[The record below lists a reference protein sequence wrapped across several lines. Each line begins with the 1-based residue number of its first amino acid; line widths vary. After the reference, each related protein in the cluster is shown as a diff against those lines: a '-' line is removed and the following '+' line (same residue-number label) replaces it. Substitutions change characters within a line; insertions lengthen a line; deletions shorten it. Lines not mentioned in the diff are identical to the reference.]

1 MILTLQ
7 FACGVDNHP
16 PPSEIVG
23 VMTLGEDLRRARES
37 AGLSIDELARIT
49 NLRAGL
55 ISMMESGDFSQCGGD
70 TYARGHIR
78 NIARALR
85 VSADSFLSIYDAEHS
100 SDSRSIHAQLVENN
114 AAAIR
119 SENRKLSWKVLAGV
133 SVSIVVL
140 IGVAQFALSAIESDP
155 AATPIV
161 TEVEPSTSPS
171 AQAMPTTSPSA
182 LTEVVIPAGE
192 KLNLV
197 ITATRGNSNID
208 VVVGG
213 VHLYKG
219 PLFQGEEKSFVGD
232 ESISIYL
239 GNAGDLDLTLNG
251 EKLAPLGERNQ
262 EIRKTFRAK

>member
-1 MILTLQ
+1 
-7 FACGVDNHP
+7 
-16 PPSEIVG
+16 
-23 VMTLGEDLRRARES
+23 MTLGEDLQRAREN

-78 NIARALR
+78 NIARAIGI
-85 VSADSFLSIYDAEHS
+85 SAENLLAIYDAEHS
-100 SDSRSIHAQLVENN
+100 SDSRSIHAQLVDNN

-133 SVSIVVL
+133 SVSIVLL
-140 IGVAQFALSAIESDP
+140 IGVAQFAISAVDSEP
-155 AATPIV
+155 AATSVV
-161 TEVEPSTSPS
+161 TEAEPSASPTSEAQPTMSPS
-171 AQAMPTTSPSA
+171 APTD
-182 LTEVVIPAGE
+182 VVVPTGE
-192 KLNLV
+192 QLKLV
-197 ITATRGNSNID
+197 IAATRGNSNID

-232 ESISIYL
+232 VSISVYL

>member
-1 MILTLQ
+1 
-7 FACGVDNHP
+7 
-16 PPSEIVG
+16 
-23 VMTLGEDLRRARES
+23 MTLGEDLQRAREN

-78 NIARALR
+78 NIARAIGI
-85 VSADSFLSIYDAEHS
+85 SAENLLAIYDAEHS
-100 SDSRSIHAQLVENN
+100 SDSRSIHAQLVDNN

-133 SVSIVVL
+133 SVSIVLL
-140 IGVAQFALSAIESDP
+140 IGVAQFALSAVDSESD
-155 AATPIV
+155 TSSVV
-161 TEVEPSTSPS
+161 TEAQPSASPTSEVEPTASPS
-171 AQAMPTTSPSA
+171 AS
-182 LTEVVIPAGE
+182 TEVVVPTGE
-192 KLNLV
+192 QLNLV
-197 ITATRGNSNID
+197 IAATRGNSNID

-232 ESISIYL
+232 VSISVYL

>member
-1 MILTLQ
+1 
-7 FACGVDNHP
+7 
-16 PPSEIVG
+16 
-23 VMTLGEDLRRARES
+23 MTLGEDLQRAREN

-49 NLRAGL
+49 NLRVGL

-78 NIARALR
+78 NIARAIGISGENLL
-85 VSADSFLSIYDAEHS
+85 AIYDAEHS
-100 SDSRSIHAQLVENN
+100 FDSRSIHAQLVDNN

-133 SVSIVVL
+133 SVSIVLL
-140 IGVAQFALSAIESDP
+140 IGVAQFALSAVDSESD
-155 AATPIV
+155 TSSVV
-161 TEVEPSTSPS
+161 TEAQPSASPTSEAQPTMSPS
-171 AQAMPTTSPSA
+171 VP
-182 LTEVVIPAGE
+182 TEVVVPTGE
-192 KLNLV
+192 QLNLV
-197 ITATRGNSNID
+197 IAATRGNSNID

-213 VHLYKG
+213 EHLYKG

-232 ESISIYL
+232 VSISVYL

>member
-1 MILTLQ
+1 
-7 FACGVDNHP
+7 
-16 PPSEIVG
+16 
-23 VMTLGEDLRRARES
+23 MTLGEDLQRAREN

-49 NLRAGL
+49 NLRVGL

-78 NIARALR
+78 NIARAIGI
-85 VSADSFLSIYDAEHS
+85 SAENLLAIYDAEHS
-100 SDSRSIHAQLVENN
+100 SDSRSIHAQLVDNN

-133 SVSIVVL
+133 SVSIVLL
-140 IGVAQFALSAIESDP
+140 IGVAQFAISAVDSEP
-155 AATPIV
+155 AATSVV
-161 TEVEPSTSPS
+161 TEAEPSASPTSEAQPTMSPS
-171 AQAMPTTSPSA
+171 APTD
-182 LTEVVIPAGE
+182 VVVPTGE
-192 KLNLV
+192 QLKLV
-197 ITATRGNSNID
+197 IAATRGNSNID

-232 ESISIYL
+232 VSISVYL

>member
-1 MILTLQ
+1 
-7 FACGVDNHP
+7 
-16 PPSEIVG
+16 
-23 VMTLGEDLRRARES
+23 MTLGEDLQRAREN

-49 NLRAGL
+49 NLRVGL

-78 NIARALR
+78 NIARAIGI
-85 VSADSFLSIYDAEHS
+85 SAENLLAIYDAEHS
-100 SDSRSIHAQLVENN
+100 SDSRSIHAQLVDNN

-140 IGVAQFALSAIESDP
+140 IGVAQFAISAVDSEP
-155 AATPIV
+155 AAISVV
-161 TEVEPSTSPS
+161 TEAEPSASPTSEAQPTMSPS
-171 AQAMPTTSPSA
+171 AP
-182 LTEVVIPAGE
+182 TEVVVPTGE
-192 KLNLV
+192 QLKLV
-197 ITATRGNSNID
+197 IAATRGNSNID

-232 ESISIYL
+232 VSISVYL

-251 EKLAPLGERNQ
+251 EKLAPLGQRNQ

>member
-1 MILTLQ
+1 
-7 FACGVDNHP
+7 
-16 PPSEIVG
+16 
-23 VMTLGEDLRRARES
+23 MTLGEDLQRAREN

-49 NLRAGL
+49 NLRVGL

-78 NIARALR
+78 NIARAIGI
-85 VSADSFLSIYDAEHS
+85 SAENLLAIYDAEHS
-100 SDSRSIHAQLVENN
+100 SDSRSIHAQLVDNN

-133 SVSIVVL
+133 SVSIVLL
-140 IGVAQFALSAIESDP
+140 IGVAQFAISAVDSEP
-155 AATPIV
+155 AATSVV
-161 TEVEPSTSPS
+161 TEAEPSASPTSEVEPTASPS
-171 AQAMPTTSPSA
+171 AS
-182 LTEVVIPAGE
+182 TEVVVPTGE
-192 KLNLV
+192 QLKLV
-197 ITATRGNSNID
+197 IAATRGNSNID

-232 ESISIYL
+232 VSISVYL

>member
-1 MILTLQ
+1 
-7 FACGVDNHP
+7 
-16 PPSEIVG
+16 
-23 VMTLGEDLRRARES
+23 MTLGEDLQRAREN

-49 NLRAGL
+49 NLRVGL

-78 NIARALR
+78 NIARAIGI
-85 VSADSFLSIYDAEHS
+85 SAENLLAIYDAEHS
-100 SDSRSIHAQLVENN
+100 SDSRSIHAQLVDNN

-133 SVSIVVL
+133 SVSIVLL
-140 IGVAQFALSAIESDP
+140 IGVAQFALSAVDSESD
-155 AATPIV
+155 TSSVV
-161 TEVEPSTSPS
+161 TEAQPSASPTSEAQPTASPS
-171 AQAMPTTSPSA
+171 AS
-182 LTEVVIPAGE
+182 TEVVVPSGE
-192 KLNLV
+192 QLNLV
-197 ITATRGNSNID
+197 IAATRGNSNID

-232 ESISIYL
+232 VSISVYL

>member
-1 MILTLQ
+1 
-7 FACGVDNHP
+7 
-16 PPSEIVG
+16 
-23 VMTLGEDLRRARES
+23 MTLGEDLQRAREN

-49 NLRAGL
+49 NLRVGL

-78 NIARALR
+78 NIARAIGI
-85 VSADSFLSIYDAEHS
+85 SAENLLAIYDAEHS
-100 SDSRSIHAQLVENN
+100 SDSRSIHALLVDNN

-133 SVSIVVL
+133 SVSIVLL
-140 IGVAQFALSAIESDP
+140 IGVAQFALSAVDSEPDTSSV
-155 AATPIV
+155 V
-161 TEVEPSTSPS
+161 TEAQPSPSPTSEVQPTMSPS
-171 AQAMPTTSPSA
+171 AP
-182 LTEVVIPAGE
+182 TEVVVPTGE
-192 KLNLV
+192 QLNLV
-197 ITATRGNSNID
+197 IAATRGNSNID

-232 ESISIYL
+232 VSISVYL

-251 EKLAPLGERNQ
+251 EKLAPLGQRNQ

>member
-1 MILTLQ
+1 
-7 FACGVDNHP
+7 
-16 PPSEIVG
+16 
-23 VMTLGEDLRRARES
+23 MTLGEDLQRAREN

-49 NLRAGL
+49 NLRVGL

-78 NIARALR
+78 NIARAIGI
-85 VSADSFLSIYDAEHS
+85 SADSLLAIYDAEHS
-100 SDSRSIHAQLVENN
+100 SDSRSIHAQLVDNN

-133 SVSIVVL
+133 SVSIVLL
-140 IGVAQFALSAIESDP
+140 IGVAQFAISAVDSEP
-155 AATPIV
+155 AATSVV
-161 TEVEPSTSPS
+161 TEAEPSASPTSEAQPTMSPS
-171 AQAMPTTSPSA
+171 APTD
-182 LTEVVIPAGE
+182 VVVPTGE
-192 KLNLV
+192 QLKLV
-197 ITATRGNSNID
+197 IAATRGNSNID

-232 ESISIYL
+232 VSISVYL